1 MSLLA
6 WNEVV
11 RRKGEKDLQ
20 LADFGFDEQ
29 QLARETRWLA
39 AHAARRYPER
49 LERWYGFPVPE
60 AWLEAE
66 RLPEEV
72 EARLEK
78 VLDEWEERTR
88 RQAKEQQ
95 FLDTVAKDLQR
106 LHPGQWVAIYQQ
118 RIIAV
123 AASPPQ
129 LHQALAEKAIPRKK
143 AFIRPIPDP
152 DEIWIP
158 SVFQSG

>member
-1 MSLLA
+1 MTGKYEEDFQFDREQLGREMKWLVANALL
-6 WNEVV
+6 
-11 RRKGEKDLQ
+11 
-20 LADFGFDEQ
+20 
-29 QLARETRWLA
+29 
-39 AHAARRYPER
+39 RYPEG
-49 LERWYGFPVPE
+49 LKGWGDGPNPE
-60 AWLEAE
+60 DLRAAE
-66 RLPEEV
+66 ELPEEV
-72 EARLEK
+72 KARLGE

-143 AFIRPIPDP
+143 AFIRPIPDGV
-152 DEIWIP
+152 ILIP
-158 SVFQSG
+158 SMFHS